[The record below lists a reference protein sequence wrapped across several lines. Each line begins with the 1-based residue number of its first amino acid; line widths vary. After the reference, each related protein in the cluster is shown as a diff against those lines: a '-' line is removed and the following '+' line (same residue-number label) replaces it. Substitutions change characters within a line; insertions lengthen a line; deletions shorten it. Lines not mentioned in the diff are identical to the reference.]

1 MTEGTVHT
9 HDDDGSFHVQPTRE
23 GDGPLIVHVKPV
35 KTQTLGMPALID
47 DVPSGR
53 DLERRERDLRK
64 AQDAGY
70 EVTDVPDD
78 GQQHPYGRPCPI
90 CNA

>member
-1 MTEGTVHT
+1 MT
-9 HDDDGSFHVQPTRE
+9 DGR
-23 GDGPLIVHVKPV
+23 LAVHVKPV
-35 KTQTLGMPALID
+35 KTQTLSSPGGIALLD

-78 GQQHPYGRPCPI
+78 GQQHPFRRPCPV
-90 CNA
+90 CNP